1 MKKST
6 IIINFIIVLLSVA
19 INTYAGNGAFVV
31 VIDPG
36 HGGHDIGAPGIKTKE
51 KTINLAVALELGKLI
66 ERNHSDVKVIY
77 TRKTDKFIGLQ
88 ERADIANKAKADLF
102 ISIHAN
108 SLDKKNK
115 QRTSISGASTYTM
128 GLDRSDENL
137 AVAKRENA
145 VILLED
151 DHTTRYEGFDPNSTE
166 SYIIFEMMQNKY
178 MAHSVEFASLI
189 QKEFKKTAG
198 RTDRG
203 VRQGA
208 LLVLRETSMPGVL
221 VELDFI
227 CNPTQE
233 NYMASEQ
240 GQQKLAR
247 SIYNAFITYRNTLNK
262 QNSKQATVEN
272 RIVDNDEL
280 TVEDK
285 PSSTAPKQ
293 TSVQK
298 NTPKASSSS
307 KKGEI
312 VYKIQILASPTKI
325 KENSSQFKGL
335 SPVSYF
341 RENGLYKYTY
351 KETKSLQE
359 IKKHLPAV
367 QKKFKD
373 AFIVKVTTE

>member
-1 MKKST
+1 MKKSS
-6 IIINFIIVLLSVA
+6 IIISFIITLLSIAINSHARNGNFI
-19 INTYAGNGAFVV
+19 V

-36 HGGHDIGAPGIKTKE
+36 HGGHDIGAPGIKTNE
-51 KTINLAVALELGKLI
+51 KTINLAVALKLGKLI
-66 ERNHSDVKVIY
+66 EQNCNDVKVIY
-77 TRKTDKFIGLQ
+77 TRKTDKFIELR
-88 ERADIANKAKADLF
+88 ERANIANKAKADLF

-115 QRTSISGASTYTM
+115 QRTKISGASTYTL

-137 AVAKRENA
+137 EVAKRENA

-178 MAHSVEFASLI
+178 MTNSVEFASYI
-189 QKEFKKTAG
+189 QKEFKQTAD

-233 NYMASEQ
+233 KFMSSEQ

-247 SIYNAFITYRNTLNK
+247 SIYNAFKHYRNTLLK
-262 QNSKQATVEN
+262 QS
-272 RIVDNDEL
+272 
-280 TVEDK
+280 
-285 PSSTAPKQ
+285 SSTEIEGNPESGSEEFYATEK
-293 TSVQK
+293 K
-298 NTPKASSSS
+298 NTTTQSDPKTTPQKVAVS
-307 KKGEI
+307 KKKTTL
-312 VYKIQILASPTKI
+312 YKIQILASPTKI

-341 RENGLYKYTY
+341 KENGLYKYTY
-351 KETKSLQE
+351 KESKSLQE
-359 IKKHLPAV
+359 IKKYLPTV

-373 AFIVKVTTE
+373 AFIIKVTE

>member
-1 MKKST
+1 MKKSA
-6 IIINFIIVLLSVA
+6 IIISFIIILLS
-19 INTYAGNGAFVV
+19 ITLNIQAGNGTFVV

-36 HGGHDIGAPGIKTKE
+36 HGGHDIGAPGVKTNE
-51 KTINLAVALELGKLI
+51 KSINLAVALKLGKLI
-66 ERNHSDVKVIY
+66 EQNYSDVKVVY
-77 TRKTDKFIGLQ
+77 TRKTDKFIELK
-88 ERADIANKAKADLF
+88 ERANIANRAKADLF

-115 QRTSISGASTYTM
+115 QRTTVSGASTYTL

-137 AVAKRENA
+137 EVAKRENS

-178 MAHSVEFASLI
+178 MANSVEFASYI
-189 QKEFKKTAG
+189 QQEFKQTAG
-198 RTDRG
+198 RKDRG

-233 NYMASEQ
+233 RFMSSEQ

-247 SIYNAFITYRNTLNK
+247 SIYNAFKHYRTTLNN
-262 QNSKQATVEN
+262 QNTAYVEPT
-272 RIVDNDEL
+272 DEA
-280 TVEDK
+280 E
-285 PSSTAPKQ
+285 PE
-293 TSVQK
+293 
-298 NTPKASSSS
+298 
-307 KKGEI
+307 KGESR
-312 VYKIQILASPTKI
+312 VAQKTTLYKIQILASPTKL

-341 RENGLYKYTY
+341 EEDGLYKYTY
-351 KETKSLQE
+351 QESKSLQE
-359 IKKHLPAV
+359 IRKHLPIAR
-367 QKKFKD
+367 KKFKD
-373 AFIVKVTTE
+373 AFIIKVTE

>member
-1 MKKST
+1 MKKSS
-6 IIINFIIVLLSVA
+6 IIISFITILLS
-19 INTYAGNGAFVV
+19 ITMNIQAGNGTFVV

-36 HGGHDIGAPGIKTKE
+36 HGGHDIGAPGVKTNE
-51 KTINLAVALELGKLI
+51 KNINLAVALKLGKLI
-66 ERNHSDVKVIY
+66 EQNYSDVKVVY
-77 TRKTDKFIGLQ
+77 TRKTDKFIELK
-88 ERADIANKAKADLF
+88 ERANIANKAKADLF

-115 QRTSISGASTYTM
+115 QRTTISGASTYTL

-137 AVAKRENA
+137 EVAKRENS

-178 MAHSVEFASLI
+178 MANSVEFASYI
-189 QKEFKKTAG
+189 QKEFKQTAG
-198 RTDRG
+198 RKDRG

-233 NYMASEQ
+233 RFMSSEQ

-247 SIYNAFITYRNTLNK
+247 SIYNAFKQYRNTLNN
-262 QNSKQATVEN
+262 QNTAYVEPTDDTEIEKEDS
-272 RIVDNDEL
+272 RI
-280 TVEDK
+280 
-285 PSSTAPKQ
+285 TA
-293 TSVQK
+293 QK
-298 NTPKASSSS
+298 TTL
-307 KKGEI
+307 
-312 VYKIQILASPTKI
+312 YKIQILASPTKI

-341 RENGLYKYTY
+341 KEDGLYKYTY
-351 KETKSLQE
+351 QESKSLQE
-359 IKKHLPAV
+359 IRKHLPIAR
-367 QKKFKD
+367 KKFKD
-373 AFIVKVTTE
+373 AFIIKVTE

>member
-1 MKKST
+1 MKKSS
-6 IIINFIIVLLSVA
+6 IIISFITILLS
-19 INTYAGNGAFVV
+19 ITMNIQAGNGTFVV

-36 HGGHDIGAPGIKTKE
+36 HGGHDIGAPGVKTNE
-51 KTINLAVALELGKLI
+51 KSINLAVALKLGKLI
-66 ERNHSDVKVIY
+66 EQNYSDVKVVY
-77 TRKTDKFIGLQ
+77 TRKTDKFIELK
-88 ERADIANKAKADLF
+88 ERANIANKAKADLF

-115 QRTSISGASTYTM
+115 QRTTISGASTYTL

-137 AVAKRENA
+137 EVAKRENS

-178 MAHSVEFASLI
+178 MANSVEFASYI
-189 QKEFKKTAG
+189 QKEFKQTAG
-198 RTDRG
+198 RKDRG

-233 NYMASEQ
+233 RFMSSEQ

-247 SIYNAFITYRNTLNK
+247 SIYNAFKQYRNTLNN
-262 QNSKQATVEN
+262 QNTAYVEPTDDTEIEKEDS
-272 RIVDNDEL
+272 RI
-280 TVEDK
+280 
-285 PSSTAPKQ
+285 TA
-293 TSVQK
+293 QK
-298 NTPKASSSS
+298 TTL
-307 KKGEI
+307 
-312 VYKIQILASPTKI
+312 YKIQILASPTKI
-325 KENSSQFKGL
+325 KENSSLFKGL

-341 RENGLYKYTY
+341 KEDGLYKYTY
-351 KETKSLQE
+351 QESKSLQE
-359 IKKHLPAV
+359 IRKHLPIAR
-367 QKKFKD
+367 KKFKD
-373 AFIVKVTTE
+373 AFIIKVTE